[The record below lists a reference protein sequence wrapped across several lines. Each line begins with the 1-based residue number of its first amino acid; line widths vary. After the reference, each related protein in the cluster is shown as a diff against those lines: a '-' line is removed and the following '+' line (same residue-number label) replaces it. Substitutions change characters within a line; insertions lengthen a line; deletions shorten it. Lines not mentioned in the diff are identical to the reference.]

1 MKGVYCFL
9 VFDFDNVK
17 GFNVKYYKICKLDSG
32 GFYIIFCI
40 QFNSLQQLVVYYFK
54 YVDGLCYCFI
64 IVCFMFKLQIQGL
77 VKDVWEIF
85 WELLWLEVKL
95 GQGCF
100 GEVWMGIWNGIIR
113 VVIKI
118 LKFGMMFLE
127 VFLQEVQVMKK
138 LRYEKLVQL
147 YVVVLEEFIYIVME
161 YMSKGSLL
169 DFFKGEIGK
178 YLWLFQLVDMV
189 VQIVLGMVYVEW
201 MNYVYWDFCVVN
213 ILVGENLVCKVVDFG
228 LVWFIEDNE
237 YMVW

>member
-1 MKGVYCFL
+1 
-9 VFDFDNVK
+9 
-17 GFNVKYYKICKLDSG
+17 
-32 GFYIIFCI
+32 
-40 QFNSLQQLVVYYFK
+40 
-54 YVDGLCYCFI
+54 
-64 IVCFMFKLQIQGL
+64 
-77 VKDVWEIF
+77 
-85 WELLWLEVKL
+85 
-95 GQGCF
+95 
-100 GEVWMGIWNGIIR
+100 MGIWNGIIR

-147 YVVVLEEFIYIVME
+147 YVVVLEEFIYIVIE

-169 DFFKGEIGK
+169 DFFKGEMGK